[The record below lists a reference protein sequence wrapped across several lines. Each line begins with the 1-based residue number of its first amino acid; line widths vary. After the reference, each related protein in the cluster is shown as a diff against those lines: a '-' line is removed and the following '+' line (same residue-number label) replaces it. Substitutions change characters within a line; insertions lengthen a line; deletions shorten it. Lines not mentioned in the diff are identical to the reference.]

1 MEIFLTSLSKSAH
14 NYHKTIS
21 PCEYI
26 EEERTDAD
34 LQNVPFDHFL
44 ISDIFMADRIRKA
57 QIKSTTSK
65 RSRQYNN
72 YVDSTW
78 KYNADEIK
86 QSSKKSDSKQL
97 FLAEIKNILRRT
109 INFCHALLNKKGV
122 HSVIALA
129 AAGFQYTGLEDTARC
144 NDCGLEV
151 SGWTL
156 DMHPFTIHSQ
166 RSPTCGYVQSIIP
179 DEKNSP
185 LMVSSF
191 LPPISNIS
199 NGEKPTKRQ
208 KIEVTQAIPP
218 LPSLIE
224 TEKLKIIRKRTFSH
238 WPTRQSPSSA
248 QMIAAGFFACNVGD
262 RVICMYC
269 NLICQQWTPNTDD
282 PLEVHKKI
290 SPNCPYIKAILNNPP
305 ASSIMILNEHST
317 NDCSLASSSTD
328 PFQSD
333 GIVFTNA
340 CHTAYIEIP
349 KRLDTFQ
356 IWPQE
361 NLPSADDLVRA
372 GFFYTGTKTI
382 VTCFYCNGSL
392 QNWGA
397 HDNPM
402 IEHARWFPNCAYI
415 KQLCG
420 PELYRRIQESK
431 RAQQGSFF
439 LCD

>member
-1 MEIFLTSLSKSAH
+1 MLMYKMYYLIF
-14 NYHKTIS
+14 
-21 PCEYI
+21 
-26 EEERTDAD
+26 
-34 LQNVPFDHFL
+34 FL
-44 ISDIFMADRIRKA
+44 NSGRFMADRITKA
-57 QIKSTTSK
+57 QIKSTTSNL
-65 RSRQYNN
+65 SSQYDN
-72 YVDSTW
+72 YVNSTW
-78 KYNADEIK
+78 KYNADEITK
-86 QSSKKSDSKQL
+86 SSKKPNSKQ
-97 FLAEIKNILRRT
+97 FCFAEIKNLLRQV
-109 INFCHALLNKKGV
+109 INFCYPLLNKKGV

-129 AAGFQYTGLEDTARC
+129 AAGFHYTGVGDTTRC

-151 SGWTL
+151 SEWTV
-156 DMHPFTIHSQ
+156 DMHPFTIHSK
-166 RSPTCGYVQSIIP
+166 RSPTCEYVRSIIP

-185 LMVSSF
+185 LIVSSF
-191 LPPISNIS
+191 LPTISNID

-208 KIEVTQAIPP
+208 KIEVTQGILP
-218 LPSLIE
+218 LSPLIE
-224 TEKLKIIRKRTFSH
+224 TEKLKLSRKRTFSH
-238 WPTRQSPSSA
+238 WPTRQSPSGA

-282 PLEVHKKI
+282 PLEVHKKL
-290 SPNCPYIKAILNNPP
+290 SPSCPYIKAILNSPP

-317 NDCSLASSSTD
+317 NASSSASSSTD

-333 GIVFTNA
+333 GIVFTSA

-349 KRLDTFQ
+349 KRLNTFET
-356 IWPQE
+356 WPKE

-372 GFFYTGTKTI
+372 GFFYSGTKTI

-402 IEHARWFPNCAYI
+402 IEHARWFPNCAYV

-439 LCD
+439 FYD